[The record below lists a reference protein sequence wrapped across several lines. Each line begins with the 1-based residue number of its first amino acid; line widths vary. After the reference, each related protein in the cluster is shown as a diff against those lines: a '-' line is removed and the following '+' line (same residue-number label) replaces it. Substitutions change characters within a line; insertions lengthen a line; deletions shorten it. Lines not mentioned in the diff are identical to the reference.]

1 MKTISNAGILRKYA
15 ATRYLT
21 HLQNMPVSAGSL
33 GKSGII
39 FMKQVKLKYL
49 PSYTL
54 RGINIRH
61 EHTKDL
67 LSNLTA
73 DV

>member
-1 MKTISNAGILRKYA
+1 
-15 ATRYLT
+15 
-21 HLQNMPVSAGSL
+21 
-33 GKSGII
+33 
-39 FMKQVKLKYL
+39 MKQVKLKCL
-49 PSYTL
+49 LLYTFS
-54 RGINIRH
+54 GINIRH